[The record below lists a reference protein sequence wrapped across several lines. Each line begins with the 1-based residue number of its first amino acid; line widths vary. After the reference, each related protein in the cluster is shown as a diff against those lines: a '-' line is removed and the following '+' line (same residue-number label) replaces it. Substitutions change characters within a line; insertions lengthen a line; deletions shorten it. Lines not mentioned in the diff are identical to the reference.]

1 MVRRRLPPPPPCSPS
16 RSSPPPP
23 ARPRSEHKAGVDPC
37 DRCGDAVEPAHME
50 EHRRQWYCK
59 PLPPV
64 DVGNRCPLCHKDI
77 PPEKEGWL
85 GHLIGAGCAQ
95 NQRTFAKA
103 AAAARGGS

>member
-1 MVRRRLPPPPPCSPS
+1 MDAHK
-16 RSSPPPP
+16 RS
-23 ARPRSEHKAGVDPC
+23 
-37 DRCGDAVEPAHME
+37 
-50 EHRRQWYCK
+50 WFCK

-95 NQRTFAKA
+95 NQRTAKA
-103 AAAARGGS
+103 AAARPA